1 MKPMHTKII
10 RWFSAATAVAI
21 LAGCSSGGA
30 PTVVN
35 PVTTAPPVN
44 DYIGP
49 ASANADVQAFR
60 LNLWDNIKA
69 NNRCGS
75 CHGAGGQTPMF
86 ARNDDVNLAYQAA
99 NTIVNLAQPDQSR
112 MVAKVAG
119 GHNCWLQSPSACG
132 DTLTVWIRNWAGSAA
147 TGGTQIQLQA
157 PAIREVGG
165 SKSFPA
171 SPALFATSSLYRLV
185 RTAASA
191 NCARCHSS
199 NSAAQQQPFFAEGAL
214 APAMPT
220 DEAIE
225 TAYAAI
231 KSKINLD
238 NPAASRLVLRLRD
251 EFHNCWGSAGC
262 GLNADEMQDA
272 VEEYAGLIDVTV
284 VDPRLLISKGLTLY
298 DGTVAAGGNRYEAA
312 TIAKYEFKTGMGGIA
327 YDTSGHEPALS
338 LTLSGDYSWVGGWG
352 INIKAGG
359 KAQGSAS
366 ASKKLADMIKSTGE
380 FTIEAWVNN
389 ANVAQE
395 DAYIVSYSAGTDFR
409 NATLAQQ
416 MYQYEAYTRSNRTN
430 GNGGP
435 ALQTRAADE
444 DAQAALQHVVM
455 TFSPVEGRRI
465 YVNGIYTGDA
475 DARGGGSLADWD
487 DTFALVLGNE
497 TSSDRQWE
505 GVMRMVVI
513 HNRALTPT
521 QVLQNFDAGVGEKYF
536 MLFNVSHLVPEV
548 PQAYV
553 MLEATQ
559 LDSYGLQFTKP
570 TFISLAPN
578 ATVTS
583 VPISGMRIGVN
594 GGELHSGQAYV
605 PLSAVVG
612 GANYTAGAG
621 QELSRVGTV
630 AAIDKGPL
638 NDVFFLSFE
647 RIGALTEDPDARD
660 DPPVPPEPA
669 PADLEPEADVGLRTF
684 DEINATLSQITRVP
698 MTNVRVRDTYALVK
712 QALPSIEK
720 FGAFG
725 PAQQT
730 ALAQLAMQY
739 CNVMVDDNALRG
751 SFFGALDGTGTGIGV
766 FGTAAS
772 PNAGN
777 RELLITALMNKA
789 VGAGMDDQVTDAEI
803 REELLTGF
811 PDPAHLDPID
821 PLYAEY
827 FTPGLVNRLVSGPTG
842 NNAAGGRTVMKAAC
856 GAVLGSGVTLIQ

>member
-1 MKPMHTKII
+1 MNAMQSKVI
-10 RWFSAATAVAI
+10 RWFSAATAVAL

-35 PVTTAPPVN
+35 PVTTAPTVSN
-44 DYIGP
+44 YIGP

-99 NTIVNLAQPDQSR
+99 NTVVNLAQPDQSR

-119 GHNCWLQSPSACG
+119 GHNCWLQSPAACG
-132 DTLTVWIRNWAGSAA
+132 DTLTVWIRNWAGSSA
-147 TGGTQIQLQA
+147 TGGTTIQLQ
-157 PAIREVGG
+157 PPVIREVGN

-171 SPALFATSSLYRLV
+171 TPELFAASPLYALV
-185 RTAASA
+185 RTVASA
-191 NCARCHSS
+191 NCVRCHSS
-199 NSAAQQQPFFAEGAL
+199 NSAAQQQPFFAEGPGYPSAT
-214 APAMPT
+214 APT
-220 DEAIE
+220 QEAIN

-238 NPAASRLVLRLRD
+238 NPAASRLVIRLRD
-251 EFHNCWGSAGC
+251 EFHNCWGGAGC
-262 GLNADEMQDA
+262 ALNADEMQAA
-272 VEEYAGLIDVTV
+272 VKAYADQILPSNVPTG
-284 VDPRLLISKGLTLY
+284 LLISKGLTLY

-312 TIAKYEFKTGMGGIA
+312 TIAKYEFKSGAGGIA
-327 YDTSGHEPALS
+327 YDTSGVEPALS
-338 LTLSGDYSWVGGWG
+338 LTLSGDVTWVGGWG
-352 INIKAGG
+352 INVKAGG

-366 ASKKLADMIKSTGE
+366 GSRKLTDLIKSTGE
-380 FTIEAWVNN
+380 FTFEAWVNN

-395 DAYIVSYSAGTDFR
+395 DAFIVSYSAGTDLR
-409 NATLAQQ
+409 NATLAQRL
-416 MYQYEAYTRSNRTN
+416 YQYEGYTRSDKTSGN
-430 GNGGP
+430 GNP
-435 ALQTRAADE
+435 VLLTRADDR

-455 TFSPVEGRRI
+455 TYSPVEGRRI
-465 YVNGIYTGDA
+465 YVNGVYTGDA
-475 DARGGGSLADWD
+475 DPRGGGSLAEWD

-513 HNRALTPT
+513 HNRALTPA
-521 QVLQNFDAGVGEKYF
+521 QILQNFDAGVGEKYF

-559 LDSYGLQFTKP
+559 LDSYGLQFTNP
-570 TFISLAPN
+570 TFISLAPGV
-578 ATVTS
+578 TVTN
-583 VPISGMRIGVN
+583 VPIEGMRIGVN
-594 GGELHSGQAYV
+594 GGELRTGQAYA
-605 PLSAVVG
+605 PLKATIG

-630 AAIDKGPL
+630 AALDKNVVDDL
-638 NDVFFLSFE
+638 FFLSFD
-647 RIGALTEDPDARD
+647 RIGALSYNREP
-660 DPPVPPEPA
+660 PPEPLEQT
-669 PADLEPEADVGLRTF
+669 PPDLEPEADVGLRTF
-684 DEINATLSQITRVP
+684 DELNATLSQITRVP

-720 FGAFG
+720 FSAFG

-739 CNVMVDDNALRG
+739 CNVMVDDASLRTG
-751 SFFGALDGTGTGIGV
+751 FFGALDGTGTGAGV
-766 FGTAAS
+766 FGTEAS
-772 PNAGN
+772 PNAAN
-777 RELLITALMNKA
+777 RELLITALINKA
-789 VGAGMDDQVTDAEI
+789 VGVRMDASQVTEAEI
-803 REELLTGF
+803 RAELLTGF
-811 PDPAHLDPID
+811 PDPDHLGDRTYD
-821 PLYAEY
+821 
-827 FTPGLVNRLVSGPTG
+827 TPGLINRLVSGPTG
-842 NNAAGGRTVMKAAC
+842 TNAAGGRTVMKAAC